1 MALDPKVEAH
11 QRLVEQLRRSFG
23 QTIMTAFDD
32 EKVVE
37 IMANPD
43 GKLLVE
49 RHGQGIVQEGM
60 IAPQQVQNIIGLVA
74 AWRGTISNA
83 EKPICEGS
91 LPREF
96 GGARF
101 EGILPPLSK
110 GPLFAIRL
118 PARSIYTL
126 TNYVEAG
133 ILSNEHGK
141 VTEVVVEE
149 KKLDMFGTLRR
160 AIELRKNILVSGGTG
175 CFGAGHPVLMF
186 DGTAKPVET
195 VCVGDEVMGPDGT
208 RRLVKDVHCGLDHMV
223 RVIPCSGEPFV
234 VNQWHNLAL
243 VETHRVT
250 RKKSKMSVLEWTRA
264 SEKFKHIH
272 KLYYTSAV
280 SCWKEQYLPI
290 DPYFMGVLLGDG
302 SFMDSVSVTKPDDEI
317 WLAVNDAARQFGLHV
332 HTYYRSANNPTHKLL
347 GKRAGRGH
355 SGNGLIDVLK
365 SFGLHKKRGSQK
377 FIPDVYKR
385 ASLEHRLSLLGG
397 LMDTDGHLAK
407 ANSRRHDQVTE
418 HYDYISV
425 SQTLA
430 EDIVFVAKSCG
441 LYASV
446 HPARKSCAYA
456 DGSVFTG
463 DYYRVYVGGNIGCI
477 NTRIPRKQAGAS
489 GRDMITSGI
498 KEIQSLGQGA
508 YYGFEVDHPDHLFVD
523 GHFMVQGNSGKT
535 TLLNAILQH
544 ISVISDLDQR
554 IVTIEDTNELQ
565 CSAPNF
571 VDLLT
576 DDTANVDMTRLLK
589 ATMRLRPDRIVVGE
603 VRDGSA
609 LALLK
614 AWNTGHPGGAATVHA
629 NNPQAALLRLDQL
642 CQEAGVPSQSELI
655 AEAVDIVIQIQR
667 DKSHPA
673 GRRITS
679 MWDVK
684 KQGEI
689 A

>member
-23 QTIMTAFDD
+23 QTIMTAFED

-43 GKLLVE
+43 GKVLIE
-49 RHGQGIVQEGM
+49 RHGQGIVQEGV

-74 AWRGTISNA
+74 AWQGTISNA

-133 ILSNEHGK
+133 ILSNEHEK

-149 KKLDMFGTLRR
+149 KKLDKFCTLRR

-175 CFGAGHPVLMF
+175 
-186 DGTAKPVET
+186 
-195 VCVGDEVMGPDGT
+195 
-208 RRLVKDVHCGLDHMV
+208 
-223 RVIPCSGEPFV
+223 
-234 VNQWHNLAL
+234 
-243 VETHRVT
+243 
-250 RKKSKMSVLEWTRA
+250 
-264 SEKFKHIH
+264 
-272 KLYYTSAV
+272 
-280 SCWKEQYLPI
+280 
-290 DPYFMGVLLGDG
+290 
-302 SFMDSVSVTKPDDEI
+302 
-317 WLAVNDAARQFGLHV
+317 
-332 HTYYRSANNPTHKLL
+332 
-347 GKRAGRGH
+347 
-355 SGNGLIDVLK
+355 
-365 SFGLHKKRGSQK
+365 
-377 FIPDVYKR
+377 
-385 ASLEHRLSLLGG
+385 
-397 LMDTDGHLAK
+397 
-407 ANSRRHDQVTE
+407 
-418 HYDYISV
+418 
-425 SQTLA
+425 
-430 EDIVFVAKSCG
+430 
-441 LYASV
+441 
-446 HPARKSCAYA
+446 
-456 DGSVFTG
+456 
-463 DYYRVYVGGNIGCI
+463 
-477 NTRIPRKQAGAS
+477 
-489 GRDMITSGI
+489 
-498 KEIQSLGQGA
+498 
-508 YYGFEVDHPDHLFVD
+508 
-523 GHFMVQGNSGKT
+523 SGKT
-535 TLLNAILQH
+535 TLLNAILQY
-544 ISVISDLDQR
+544 ISEISDLDQR
-554 IVTIEDTNELQ
+554 VVTIEDTGELQ
-565 CSAPNF
+565 CTAPNF

-642 CQEAGVPSQSELI
+642 CQEAGVPSQKELI
-655 AEAVDIVIQIQR
+655 EEAVDIVIQIQR

-684 KQGEI
+684 KREEI
-689 A
+689 V